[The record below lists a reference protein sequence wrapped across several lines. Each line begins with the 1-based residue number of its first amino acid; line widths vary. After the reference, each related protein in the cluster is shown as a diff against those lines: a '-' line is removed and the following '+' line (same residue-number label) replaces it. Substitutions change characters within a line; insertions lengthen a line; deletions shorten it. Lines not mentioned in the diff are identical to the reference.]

1 MVFVLLC
8 VDVVLEEDLNSVVH
22 FSVDVLA
29 QDAADDRDAL
39 FTVSFQPFEGGFK
52 MIHTPKL
59 RDASVVTLL

>member
-39 FTVSFQPFEGGFK
+39 FTVSFQTYEGGF
-52 MIHTPKL
+52 
-59 RDASVVTLL
+59 